1 MGDGTDTLWR
11 LREGCDA
18 VGDPGDLETH
28 SVNREE
34 EEERHKVA
42 GAKEQSDLGLPA
54 PRWVSRRARW
64 VSLQ

>member
-1 MGDGTDTLWR
+1 M
-11 LREGCDA
+11 
-18 VGDPGDLETH
+18 ETH
-28 SVNREE
+28 SVNREDEEE

>member
-1 MGDGTDTLWR
+1 MWR